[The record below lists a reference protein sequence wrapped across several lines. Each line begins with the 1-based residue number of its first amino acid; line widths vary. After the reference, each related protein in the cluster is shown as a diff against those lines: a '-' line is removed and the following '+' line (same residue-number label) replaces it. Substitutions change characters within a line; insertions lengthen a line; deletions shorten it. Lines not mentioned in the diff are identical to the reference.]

1 MKKWK
6 AVSLLTILS
15 IILAFLVTM
24 TFVRFPVGVK
34 DYNSVLGAIDLD
46 YDMAGGITYTLT
58 LAEDNDK
65 DVSDINE
72 VIKTLSDR
80 MNGLGYSEYSI
91 TALKPIKNGVEQADL
106 EYDIRISSKQ
116 TDSISTDITTVTA
129 YGTIQFFAGNAENP
143 TDEVFDE
150 INAIDKVQYV
160 GSYEDSDGNT
170 IYQVALRFTDEAYE
184 EIKEELDTA
193 STDGTSYYM
202 SITLGETELL
212 PGTSALSKD
221 YFSDQTI
228 YIQSSSEANAKQLA
242 LQLSTGGL
250 EYKYD
255 VSDPAVISAPL
266 GENNALFSAIAV
278 FALVVIAIVVFIVKF
293 KVNGIVS
300 AYSLIT
306 FAVTE
311 CAMMIAVPGIVF
323 SVGGVL
329 GAIVATI
336 LCIDGLVIT
345 FKRIEE
351 ESQNGKTKK
360 SAVRIG
366 FKRSFLPIV
375 NTNLVAGV
383 VGLMLYI
390 FCNGVVRTFGI
401 ALGIGAVISFLV
413 NVLISR
419 MFVEIMMPL
428 TKKEVEALETEKNVE
443 GE

>member
-46 YDMAGGITYTLT
+46 YDMAGGVTYTLT

-129 YGTIQFFAGNAENP
+129 YGTVQFFAGNAENP
-143 TDEVFDE
+143 TDEVFSD
-150 INAIDKVQYV
+150 INAIDTVKYV

-170 IYQVALRFTDEAYE
+170 IYQVALRFTDEAYA

-212 PGTSALSKD
+212 PGTSALSSD

-255 VSDPAVISAPL
+255 VSEAAVISAPL
-266 GENNALFSAIAV
+266 GENNTLFSAIAV
-278 FALVVIAIVVFIVKF
+278 FALVVIAIVAFIIKF

-351 ESQNGKTKK
+351 ESQNGKTQK

-366 FKRSFLPIV
+366 FKRSLLPVV

-390 FCNGVVRTFGI
+390 FCSGVVRTFGI

-428 TKKEVEALETEKNVE
+428 AKKDVEALETEKNVE
-443 GE
+443 GK